1 MLLAQIVVQN
11 VNSHLPIIE
20 IVSLCLLGKQDTCAL
35 GFVTFSTVPTDVVGH
50 HEMCVCC
57 IETDTQPCNLSQ
69 AKVCDLT
76 QYGLNIKVN

>member
-57 IETDTQPCNLSQ
+57 VVLRQIPSPATYLKQRSVILPSM
-69 AKVCDLT
+69 V
-76 QYGLNIKVN
+76 